1 MSDDV
6 DHASAPQPAARS
18 IAALVV
24 ANASLLI
31 AVLVY
36 MGWAYENALL
46 GYFHLSPLDLDVGV
60 VEYMLRSLS
69 LFSPDLVI
77 AAVVIVAITAVRAWG
92 LDRTTFARDVAG
104 KITARLS
111 AVPVVR
117 RLVPAGQTGHPHLG
131 RVLLISAGVTIT
143 VIALFLAWAAS
154 YVSINNYLILVL
166 LGIGPLLLTWPT
178 RAERHGRFPY
188 SLAITVTAVC
198 ALWATAL
205 YATSTG
211 TRNAQA
217 LARHLPSDTA
227 VVVYSVQ
234 RLAMAGGP
242 GVIDTPLQSGALYH
256 FEYTG
261 LRLLLVRS
269 GTYYLLPVG
278 WNRYNDQTYIF
289 NESDQ
294 IRIVL
299 YSPVVRSDPTP

>member
-1 MSDDV
+1 LSDDG
-6 DHASAPQPAARS
+6 DRASVPQSAARS
-18 IAALVV
+18 IVALVV

-46 GYFHLSPLDLDVGV
+46 GYFHLSPFDLDVGI

-77 AAVVIVAITAVRAWG
+77 AAVVVVAVTAVRAWG

-104 KITARLS
+104 KVTARLA

-117 RLVPAGQTGHPHLG
+117 RLAPAGHAGDPHPG
-131 RVLLISAGVTIT
+131 RVLLISAGAAIT
-143 VIALFLAWAAS
+143 VIALILAWAAS
-154 YVSINNYLILVL
+154 HVSINNYLILVL
-166 LGIGPLLLTWPT
+166 LGFGPLLLTWPT

-188 SLAITVTAVC
+188 SLAIVVTAVC

-205 YATSTG
+205 YANSVG
-211 TRNAQA
+211 TRDAQA
-217 LARHLPSDTA
+217 FARQLPSDTA
-227 VVVYSVQ
+227 VVVYSVE

-242 GVIDTPLQSGALYH
+242 GVMVTPLQSGALYH
-256 FEYTG
+256 YEYTG

-278 WNRYNDQTYIF
+278 WNGYRDQTYIF
-289 NESDQ
+289 DDSDQ
-294 IRIVL
+294 IRIVV
-299 YSPVVRSDPTP
+299 YSPVVRSDPIP

>member
-1 MSDDV
+1 MSDDG
-6 DHASAPQPAARS
+6 DRASVPQSAARS
-18 IAALVV
+18 IVALVV

-46 GYFHLSPLDLDVGV
+46 GYFHLSPFDLDVGI

-77 AAVVIVAITAVRAWG
+77 AAVVVVAVTAVRAWG

-104 KITARLS
+104 KVTARLA

-117 RLVPAGQTGHPHLG
+117 RLAPAGHAGDPHPG
-131 RVLLISAGVTIT
+131 RVLLISAGAAIT
-143 VIALFLAWAAS
+143 VIALILAWAAS
-154 YVSINNYLILVL
+154 HVSINNYLILVL
-166 LGIGPLLLTWPT
+166 LGFGPLLLTWPT

-188 SLAITVTAVC
+188 SLAIVVTAVC

-205 YATSTG
+205 YANSVG
-211 TRNAQA
+211 TRDAQA
-217 LARHLPSDTA
+217 FARQLPSDTA
-227 VVVYSVQ
+227 VVVYSVE

-242 GVIDTPLQSGALYH
+242 GVMVTPLQSGALYH
-256 FEYTG
+256 YEYTG

-278 WNRYNDQTYIF
+278 WNGYRDQTYIF
-289 NESDQ
+289 DDSDQ

-299 YSPVVRSDPTP
+299 YSPVVRSDPIP